1 MNPIT
6 SKDMTQSLGMMPAP
20 SPASAQV
27 TKQATKQEAPVSDSQ
42 VVSKVVTS
50 AEVKPSNIN
59 EVTQP
64 TRDVVAKAAKE
75 IQSFVQSMG
84 RNLNFS
90 IDQTTGYHVVRV
102 MNPET
107 NEVVRQ
113 LPSEE
118 LLRIAQSMSKLNSAL
133 VNQRA

>member
-6 SKDMTQSLGMMPAP
+6 SKDMTQSLGVMPTP

-27 TKQATKQEAPVSDSQ
+27 TKQATKQEASVSDSQ
-42 VVSKVVTS
+42 VVSKVVTA

>member
-1 MNPIT
+1 MNPIAN
-6 SKDMTQSLGMMPAP
+6 KDMSQSMGVMPAP
-20 SPASAQV
+20 NATSDQV
-27 TKQATKQEAPVSDSQ
+27 AKQAPVITDSQ
-42 VVSKVVTS
+42 VVSKVVNA

-59 EVTQP
+59 QVTQP
-64 TRDVVAKAAKE
+64 TRDVVAKAAE
-75 IQSFVQSMG
+75 QIQSFVQSMG

-102 MNPET
+102 VNPET
-107 NEVVRQ
+107 NETVRQ

-118 LLRIAQSMSKLNSAL
+118 LLRIAQSMKQLNSAL